1 MLTRRRGASVADAAP
16 ALAGGRPV
24 MLATIEVPFEEEA
37 IRVAVDSAVESG
49 QPLLCVNVREIPLGW
64 MVTQGYGDVDD
75 SADDAAALRAPA
87 ELAAALGV
95 RVERLRVKTPHP
107 VDALCETVAEREPGL
122 LVFGPDRGRLKPRRY
137 RKAAKAIRE
146 RVACLVWLPD

>member
-1 MLTRRRGASVADAAP
+1 VLTRRREVSVADRAP
-16 ALAGGRPV
+16 ALTGGRPV
-24 MLATIEVPFEEEA
+24 MLATIEVPFEDEA

-49 QPLLCVNVREIPLGW
+49 QPLVCVNVREIPLGW

-75 SADDAAALRAPA
+75 PEADARALRAPA

-122 LVFGPDRGRLKPRRY
+122 LVFGPDRSRLRGRRY
-137 RKAAKAIRE
+137 RKAVQAIRR